1 MTTNHTTTPPIDYG
15 HRLIPTLVDE
25 YARTDPDYVYALIPK
40 TTDFKDG
47 LKEITIGAF
56 ARAVDEVASRIDSRI
71 GKCTTF
77 DTIAYIGP
85 SQSKLPWN
93 VIAMKLTPSSGS
105 QIFCYCTRC
114 GKNGLQGQYT
124 IDSLQVAPI

>member
-25 YARTDPDYVYALIPK
+25 YARTDPDYVFALVPK
-40 TTDFKDG
+40 TADFKDG
-47 LKEITIGAF
+47 LTEITISAF
-56 ARAVDEVASRIDSRI
+56 ARAVDEVASRIDSQL

-85 SQSKLPWN
+85 SQSTMP
-93 VIAMKLTPSSGS
+93 
-105 QIFCYCTRC
+105 
-114 GKNGLQGQYT
+114 
-124 IDSLQVAPI
+124 